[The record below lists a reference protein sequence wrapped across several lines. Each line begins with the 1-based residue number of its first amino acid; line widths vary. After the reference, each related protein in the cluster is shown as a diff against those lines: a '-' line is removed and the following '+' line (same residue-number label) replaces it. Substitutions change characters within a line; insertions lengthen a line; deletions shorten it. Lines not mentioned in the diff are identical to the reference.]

1 MRTVEQAQRDAWG
14 SILASLEALEGAIGS
29 LPHREAVDALRHV
42 ETVRDELEVIT
53 DRELVGR
60 CDACETIILQ
70 GDDYVPFE
78 DCDGQYCAPC
88 GKAAIAAQQSDGTD
102 KEPSE

>member
-1 MRTVEQAQRDAWG
+1 MRTVDDAMRDAWG
-14 SILASLEALEGAIGS
+14 SILGSLDAIEGAIGG

-42 ETVRDELEVIT
+42 EIVRDELNAIT

-60 CDACETIILQ
+60 CDACDAIILQ

-78 DCDGQYCAPC
+78 DCDGQYCKPC
-88 GKAAIAAQQSDGTD
+88 GTEAIAAQQADTD
-102 KEPSE
+102 KAPSE